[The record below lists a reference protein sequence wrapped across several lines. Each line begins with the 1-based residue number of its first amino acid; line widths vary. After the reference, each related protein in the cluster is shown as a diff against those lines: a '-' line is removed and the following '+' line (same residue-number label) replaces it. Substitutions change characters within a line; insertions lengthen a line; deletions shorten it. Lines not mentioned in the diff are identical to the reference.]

1 MKPWVVTSQ
10 PCYCLSQIDV
20 ILLSGDYEFKEK
32 QYTKFLDFILN
43 AANFTS
49 LLDNNSKKL
58 VLVEDF
64 PNTFIR
70 TPSEFTNVL
79 Q

>member
-1 MKPWVVTSQ
+1 M
-10 PCYCLSQIDV
+10 
-20 ILLSGDYEFKEK
+20 
-32 QYTKFLDFILN
+32 DFILN

-49 LLDNNSKKL
+49 LLDNNNKKL

-70 TPSEFTNVL
+70 TPSEFTDVL

>member
-1 MKPWVVTSQ
+1 MFMPFSF
-10 PCYCLSQIDV
+10 P
-20 ILLSGDYEFKEK
+20 GDYEYKERQSK
-32 QYTKFLDFILN
+32 TFLDFIIS

-64 PNTFIR
+64 PNTFLR
-70 TPSEFTNVL
+70 TPAEFTEVL
-79 Q
+79 E